1 MMADL
6 SSTRDSGPIKPV
18 LIIGG
23 GPVGL
28 ITGILLARQGIA
40 STIVERR
47 DRPATAPKA
56 HALNPRSLE
65 ICRAAG
71 VDLDAIY
78 ARQTPPGE
86 GATVRFVTRLRGEE
100 LGALPY
106 ERQDDAVRDLTPT
119 PLINIA
125 QPDFEAVLRDC
136 VGRLPLIELS
146 VGEEWLAS
154 VEDERGVVST
164 IRDRRTEREHEVPSQ
179 YLIACDGAASP
190 VRQSLGIAME
200 GVPAVRH
207 NVNIHFAADLRPL
220 VKDRPAILYWLL
232 DPAVNGTL
240 IVYHLASS
248 IVLVHHY
255 DPARNRPEDF
265 TPERCRELV
274 AAAIGDPAVP
284 FEVLGASPWV
294 MTAQVAARYRQ
305 GRIFLAGDAA
315 HRFPPSGGLGLNTG
329 IADAHNLAWKIA
341 GVRGGWAA
349 PALLDTYESERRP
362 VAMANSRQSL
372 VNARLITELFG
383 LLGYTAD
390 LGQSERRFAERLAD
404 PAMRAAISRNI
415 EAHRQ
420 HFDSLALQLGYVY
433 GEGGTPPADV
443 SRYVPSFRAGARMP
457 HAWIEHRGQR
467 VSTLDLLSDTD
478 FTLLTGPGGDAWEA
492 AARAE
497 RVPVK
502 IVRLQRDF
510 VDPDGTWSS
519 RSGIDP
525 AGALLVRPDGH
536 IALQGPDGR
545 DAAGQVTRAL
555 QSLLGS

>member
-6 SSTRDSGPIKPV
+6 SSTRDSQPIKPV
-18 LIIGG
+18 LIVGG

-28 ITGILLARQGIA
+28 MTGILLARQGIA

-47 DRPATAPKA
+47 DRPAFAPKA

-71 VDLDAIY
+71 IDLDAIY

-106 ERQDDAVRDLTPT
+106 ERQDDAVRKLTPT
-119 PLINIA
+119 PLLNIA
-125 QPDFEAVLRDC
+125 QPDFETVLRDG
-136 VGRLPLIELS
+136 VTRSPLVELRT
-146 VGEEWLAS
+146 GEEWRAS
-154 VEDERGVVST
+154 VEDEGGVVST
-164 IRDRRTEREHEVPSQ
+164 IRERRAERDYEVTSE
-179 YLIACDGAASP
+179 YLVACDGAGSP

-200 GVPAVRH
+200 GDPAVRH

-220 VKDRPAILYWLL
+220 VKDRPAILYWIL

-240 IVYHLASS
+240 IVYNLASS

-255 DPARNRPEDF
+255 DPARQRPEDF
-265 TPERCRELV
+265 TPERCRDLV
-274 AAAIGDPAVP
+274 AEAIGDPAIP

-305 GRIFLAGDAA
+305 GRVFLAGDAA

-362 VAMANSRQSL
+362 VALANSRQSL
-372 VNARLITELFG
+372 VNANLITELFG

-390 LGQSERRFAERLAD
+390 PGQSERRFAERLAD
-404 PAMRAAISRNI
+404 PARRAAIARNI

-433 GEGGTPPADV
+433 GEAGTPPSDV
-443 SRYVPSFRAGARMP
+443 SRYVPSFRPGARLP
-457 HAWIEHRGQR
+457 HGWIERAGQR
-467 VSTLDLLSDTD
+467 TSTLDLLSDAE
-478 FTLLTGPGGDAWEA
+478 FTLLTGPAGDAWEA
-492 AARAE
+492 AARRQVA
-497 RVPVK
+497 PIK
-502 IVRLQRDF
+502 TVRLGRDF
-510 VDPDGTWSS
+510 VDPSGGWSLQ
-519 RSGIDP
+519 SGIDP
-525 AGALLVRPDGH
+525 AGGLLVRPDGH
-536 IALQGPDGR
+536 VAFQAATDGDADRAL
-545 DAAGQVTRAL
+545 TRAL
-555 QSLLGS
+555 QALLGS